1 MAASVNGVPIDE
13 NEVTAEFD
21 RLKPHYDEHVR
32 ADNDDAS
39 DEQLMEWARE
49 NVIERM
55 LIRQAA
61 EKEPPVDPEEV
72 DTAYA
77 SLKDQV
83 DDAPE
88 DEVKHDLEL
97 NMKIERLVNR
107 IQDEVPDIGEEQC
120 RQWYEEHRDQFQVPE
135 QVRARHI
142 VKHVDG
148 LHPREEAYAAIQE
161 VKMQLD
167 QGADF
172 EELAREHSDCADEGG
187 DLGYFPRGQMV
198 EEFEDVVFTMAEG
211 DVSDIFLTQFGYHI
225 AKLEDRVEAGPV
237 PFEEVGD
244 RIADRLAEEARQDAL
259 NLYVD
264 QLKEEAEIV
273 RE

>member
-1 MAASVNGVPIDE
+1 MVASVNSVPIDE

-32 ADNDDAS
+32 ADNEDAS

-55 LIRQAA
+55 LIRQSA

-72 DTAYA
+72 KTAYE
-77 SLKDQV
+77 SIMEQV
-83 DDAPE
+83 EDAPE
-88 DEVKHDLEL
+88 DEVKHDIEL

-107 IQDEVPDIGEEQC
+107 IQDEAPEITEEQC
-120 RQWYEEHRDQFQVPE
+120 RRWYEENRDQFQVPE
-135 QVRARHI
+135 QVRVRHI

-148 LHPREEAYAAIQE
+148 LHPREEAYSAIQE

-172 EELAREHSDCADEGG
+172 EELAREHSDCADDGG

-198 EEFEDVVFTMAEG
+198 EEFEDVVFNMTLG

-225 AKLEDRVEAGPV
+225 AKLEDRVGAGPV
-237 PFEEVGD
+237 PFEEAGD
-244 RIADRLAEEARQDAL
+244 RIAERLAEEARQDAI
-259 NLYVD
+259 NQYVD
-264 QLKEEAEIV
+264 QLKAEAEIV